1 MSSTDCTRQGTPR
14 EIVAAFA
21 ACPVATISDNLDRSV
36 GARGLTKMSQSRRM
50 IGPAF
55 TVKTAPGDNA
65 WIHRALDVISPG
77 DVLVVDGGGYED
89 RALIG
94 EIMMRIAQARGA
106 AGWVIDGAIRDLDVI
121 ASGDFPVFARSST
134 HLGPYKNGPG
144 ALQVSVSI
152 GGMVVHPGDIVVGD
166 IDGLVAFC
174 PETATDLLV
183 AVEKQ
188 IAKEEAI
195 LRQIADGTY
204 RNQYA

>member
-1 MSSTDCTRQGTPR
+1 MSFTDGTIQR
-14 EIVAAFA
+14 ATQEMLAAFA
-21 ACPVATISDNLDRSV
+21 AFPVATISDNLDRSV
-36 GARGLTKMSQSRRM
+36 GARGLKMMSQPRRM
-50 IGPAF
+50 IGTAF

-65 WIHRALDVISPG
+65 WIHRALDVISSG

-94 EIMMRIAQARGA
+94 EIMMRIAEARGA

-121 ASGDFPVFARSST
+121 ASGDFPVFAHSST

-144 ALQVSVSI
+144 ALQVAVSV
-152 GGMVVHPGDIVVGD
+152 GGMVVQPGDIVVGD
-166 IDGLVAFC
+166 IDGVVAFR
-174 PETATDLLV
+174 PEIAADLLV

-188 IAKEEAI
+188 MAKEEAI

>member
-1 MSSTDCTRQGTPR
+1 MVSTNSTQGVTR
-14 EIVAAFA
+14 EILAAFA

-36 GARGLTKMSQSRRM
+36 GARGLRMMSRSQRM
-50 IGPAF
+50 VGTAF

-77 DVLVVDGGGYED
+77 DILVVDGGGYED

-121 ASGDFPVFARSST
+121 APGNFPVFARSTT

-152 GGMVVHPGDIVVGD
+152 GGMVVHPGDVVVGD
-166 IDGLVAFC
+166 IDGVVAFR
-174 PETATDLLV
+174 PETAADLL
-183 AVEKQ
+183 AAAEKQ
-188 IAKEEAI
+188 IAKEETI